1 MGPCGAGEPRR
12 TNRDV
17 SGGVDGWAACGD
29 DQAKERDAMNRAT
42 LKARAKLRGIG
53 AQLRRRLDGPAAWAG
68 LAGAALLGASVFAG
82 FGVSACSPNAESAST
97 AKAPTQM
104 DPIVGAATPG
114 TVNENNSASGAA
126 PGAMSGASST
136 GGGDMT
142 GTGAN
147 GTGANGN
154 DAKGQAAASNPG
166 WSNLPVDAAGKVT
179 LSEDDWRSRLSPTQY
194 AILREKGT
202 DRAYSGTM
210 WKTNEPGEYR
220 CAACGNLL
228 FVGDSKFI
236 SDCGWPAFEK
246 AIKGSIAYHEDNTYG
261 MRRVEVTCA
270 KCDGHLG
277 HVFDDGPT
285 ATGTRYCINQTSV
298 TFIPQS
304 EVKTTTVPEQ
314 EAKVRP

>member
-1 MGPCGAGEPRR
+1 MSPSKA
-12 TNRDV
+12 TANQ
-17 SGGVDGWAACGD
+17 AAH
-29 DQAKERDAMNRAT
+29 R
-42 LKARAKLRGIG
+42 IG
-53 AQLRRRLDGPAAWAG
+53 AHLRRRLDRPAAWAG
-68 LAGAALLGASVFAG
+68 LAGAVLLGASVFAG
-82 FGVSACSPNAESAST
+82 FGVSACSPKAESAGT
-97 AKAPTQM
+97 AKVPTQM

-114 TVNENNSASGAA
+114 SVNQNNSASGAA
-126 PGAMSGASST
+126 PGAMSGTPNT

-142 GTGAN
+142 GNGAN
-147 GTGANGN
+147 GQGTKG
-154 DAKGQAAASNPG
+154 DATGQAAASNPG
-166 WSNLPVDAAGKVT
+166 WTNLPVDAKGKVT

-194 AILREKGT
+194 AVLREKGT

-228 FVGDSKFI
+228 FAGDSKFV
-236 SDCGWPAFEK
+236 SDCGWPAFDK
-246 AIKGSIAYHEDNTYG
+246 AIKGSIAYHEDTTYG
-261 MRRVEVTCA
+261 MSRVEVTCA

-304 EVKTTTVPEQ
+304 EIKTTTVPEQ
-314 EAKVRP
+314 EAKIKP